1 MEYLVGFTLALF
13 FCAAAAGLGI
23 DRERAFYPAV
33 LIAVASYYLAFA
45 VVDGRS
51 EVMRAELAV
60 AAVFIAAAVAGF
72 KLNPW
77 IAIAA
82 LAGHGVLDAFHHHLV
97 PNTGVP
103 PIWPGFCLSFDVTA
117 AAFVAVVM
125 LGRARGAGKRR
136 CGILR

>member
-1 MEYLVGFTLALF
+1 M
-13 FCAAAAGLGI
+13 
-23 DRERAFYPAV
+23 
-33 LIAVASYYLAFA
+33 AVASCYLAFA
-45 VVDGRS
+45 VADGRS

-103 PIWPGFCLSFDVTA
+103 PVWPGFCLSFDVTA

-125 LGRARGAGKRR
+125 LVRARGAGKRQS
-136 CGILR
+136 GSVG